1 MGYGKGKGYWHK
13 GKSKGKKGSGKS
25 GKGRQEW
32 MTEIKATHNGQW
44 HNNAEKVKL
53 ILDYPLGSALEW
65 GDGDVLVGPTEA
77 IQRLKQVIPFLPLH
91 APENEW
97 QQFGTQLYQEAQQR
111 GYKLGKSIEELW
123 SDIGYEVHKHE
134 TIDDKIEKGFER
146 MANTMAN
153 TMASA
158 MTNAMTENNKF
169 LKEHFANNQVTTP
182 SR

>member
-1 MGYGKGKGYWHK
+1 MGYGKGYRHK

-77 IQRLKQVIPFLPLH
+77 IQRLKQVIPVRYDLF
-91 APENEW
+91 
-97 QQFGTQLYQEAQQR
+97 QTFRKQFGTQLYHEAQQR
-111 GYKLGKSIEELW
+111 GKKTG
-123 SDIGYEVHKHE
+123 EV
-134 TIDDKIEKGFER
+134 
-146 MANTMAN
+146 
-153 TMASA
+153 
-158 MTNAMTENNKF
+158 
-169 LKEHFANNQVTTP
+169 
-182 SR
+182 SRRALVRYRLRGTQA